1 MRYLINRLLSSGC
14 LILLALSFMLA
25 GPPTA
30 HAQMGHVLNGVGPL
44 DQSWSGAGMAN
55 PQDGL
60 TALHWNPATLT
71 NFDGTTLDLS
81 LQLMFPT
88 TDLSSSIDRDAL
100 GPGVPPAPLAGVSS
114 SDAGPFPIP
123 AAGIIHR
130 PAGTRWGFGL
140 SAFGVGGFGVDYEGA
155 NPTAPGSNPILFPQQ
170 AGGFG
175 ALNSSFAL
183 FQVSPTVAYQLTE
196 TLSFGLAPT
205 FNLGMLEVNPFPGA
219 APDQNGYPDG
229 PQSSA
234 LGIGLQAG
242 LHANDLNGFHAG
254 FSFKSTQYFRDFE
267 FDPGARQFR
276 FNLDYPMILSA
287 GVGYSGFER
296 VELAADVRYIDFANT
311 DGFDTTG
318 FDESGAVVGFG
329 WNSILAAAVGVQ
341 YEVTERLPVRFGYA
355 FNENP
360 IDDAMAFYNVASPA
374 IVQHHISGGLSY
386 RFTPTVALA
395 VAVQYA
401 PGTEVESPMH
411 NPQMIPMTGTSMMP
425 GTTVSSELST
435 LTGVLGL
442 NVKL

>member
-1 MRYLINRLLSSGC
+1 MYTYFHRFASLIYATLLP
-14 LILLALSFMLA
+14 LALLMA
-25 GPPTA
+25 GPATV
-30 HAQMGHVLNGVGPL
+30 HAQTGHVLNGVGPL

-71 NFDGTTLDLS
+71 TFEGTTLDLS

-88 TDLSSSIDRDAL
+88 TELSSSISPDAL

-123 AAGIIHR
+123 AAGIIYR
-130 PAGTRWGFGL
+130 PDDTRWGFGL
-140 SAFGVGGFGVDYEGA
+140 SAFGVGGFGVDYDAA

-205 FNLGMLEVNPFPGA
+205 LNLGLLEVNPFPGA
-219 APDQNGYPDG
+219 APDQSGYPDG

-242 LHANDLNGFHAG
+242 LHAHNLNGLHAG
-254 FSFKSTQYFRDFE
+254 LSFKSRQHFRDFE
-267 FDPGARQFR
+267 FDSGARQFS

-329 WNSILAAAVGVQ
+329 WNSILVAAVGVQ
-341 YEVTERLPVRFGYA
+341 YEVTERLPIRFGYA

-360 IDDAMAFYNVASPA
+360 IDDAVAFYNVASPA
-374 IVQHHISGGLSY
+374 VVQHHISGGLSY

-401 PGTEVESPMH
+401 PRTEVISPMH

-435 LTGVLGL
+435 LTGVIGL